1 MDHPGDSQ
9 EDGDGGSQHTCH
21 QLGDDQYGGGR
32 AGEDGG
38 KGDQINA
45 GLPIDTTHESCWK
58 CCRKINKRSKNM
70 HCTTIIYSNAYCFFL
85 PF

>member
-1 MDHPGDSQ
+1 MTSIDTHDTNLPDNWVDHPGDSQ

-45 GLPIDTTHESCWK
+45 GLPIDTTHESC
-58 CCRKINKRSKNM
+58 
-70 HCTTIIYSNAYCFFL
+70 
-85 PF
+85 

>member
-9 EDGDGGSQHTCH
+9 EDGGGGSQHTCH

-45 GLPIDTTHESCWK
+45 GLPIDTTHESC
-58 CCRKINKRSKNM
+58 
-70 HCTTIIYSNAYCFFL
+70 
-85 PF
+85 